1 MEPEKFVGNKSG
13 SVDANDSFWTEEEM
27 SAVDNELAE
36 AAGHHELGGDSTT
49 TTRKEEEEEAKWN
62 EKTYCF

>member
-27 SAVDNELAE
+27 IAVDNELAE
-36 AAGHHELGGDSTT
+36 AAGHHELGGDSDDD
-49 TTRKEEEEEAKWN
+49 EEGGGGGGKME
-62 EKTYCF
+62 

>member
-36 AAGHHELGGDSTT
+36 AAGHHELGGDSDDD
-49 TTRKEEEEEAKWN
+49 EEGGGGGGGGGKME
-62 EKTYCF
+62 

>member
-36 AAGHHELGGDSTT
+36 AAGHHELGGDSDDD
-49 TTRKEEEEEAKWN
+49 EEGGGGGGGGGGKME
-62 EKTYCF
+62 